1 VSIAGHRDLCARRCA
16 DLDRLPIQQG
26 WTSAEV
32 GANVRFRAAASH
44 RVMAAVRQYRADV
57 FLDIGACFGLY
68 ALTMKKEFPDC
79 EVHAFEPHP
88 ANRRQ
93 LEANRLI
100 NPGIGEITV
109 HGHALGERHEILG
122 IKFDTDRN
130 RGAARLNEGS
140 DSEFMVDVRPLDDL
154 LPYRGKTIIM
164 KIDVEGS
171 ESRVLRGMR
180 HVLESN
186 RCFLQVECLSGQDE
200 GAFLRLL
207 ADMNLRVVSRIGED
221 YFVTNIPPPS

>member
-1 VSIAGHRDLCARRCA
+1 M
-16 DLDRLPIQQG
+16 
-26 WTSAEV
+26 
-32 GANVRFRAAASH
+32 AAA
-44 RVMAAVRQYRADV
+44 RQYRADV